1 MQATWPIVH
10 EAHVAATV
18 DANGYTVPASWSDPV
33 DRMVLGWQ
41 PELVDVQVSQQAN
54 VAYQMRA
61 TNRQEVLVDDVRLY
75 QLGDRIAL
83 GVTTADLD
91 DSTMKYRIDQMRDL
105 SHDPFNIRAFGPA
118 PGTLIV
124 ENVSG

>member
-18 DANGYTVPASWSDPV
+18 DANGYTVPASWADPV
-33 DRMVLGWQ
+33 NRTVYGWQ
-41 PELVDVQVSQQAN
+41 PELVDVQVNQQTN
-54 VAYQMRA
+54 VAYQMRT
-61 TNRQEVLVDDVRLY
+61 TNRQEVMVPDIRVY
-75 QLGDRIAL
+75 TLGDRIAL
-83 GVTTADLD
+83 NITTADLD
-91 DSTMKYRIDQMRDL
+91 DSTVRFRIDQMRDL

-124 ENVSG
+124 ENISG